1 MSATLIRRV
10 DAASLR
16 IRAPRPTDTA
26 RRSTDVPAC
35 EFMTDFERTTP
46 LTVDP
51 ARHIDAALQDMVV
64 GGVRSLLVVED
75 GQLLGFV
82 TAADLQGEKPIQFL
96 QSPYCE
102 SYPCRHA
109 DVHVRDVMTP
119 LAELT
124 LLDHAALD
132 SVTAGD
138 VLSLLRL
145 EGLSHLLVMQA
156 TVAGERSVRGVF
168 SRTRLERSLAD
179 GGTTANGRVVA
190 LRLTG

>member
-10 DAASLR
+10 DATSLR
-16 IRAPRPTDTA
+16 IRAPQPKDTT
-26 RRSTDVPAC
+26 RRSTDVPAR
-35 EFMTDFERTTP
+35 ELMTDFERTTP
-46 LTVDP
+46 LTVSPD
-51 ARHIDAALQDMVV
+51 RHIDAALQDMVV

-102 SYPCRHA
+102 SYPCKHA

-124 LLDHAALD
+124 LLDHAALER
-132 SVTAGD
+132 VTAGD
-138 VLSLLRL
+138 VLTLLRL

-156 TVAGERSVRGVF
+156 AVAGERSVRGVF
-168 SRTRLERSLAD
+168 SRTRLERSLAES
-179 GGTTANGRVVA
+179 TSVTANRVVS
-190 LRLTG
+190 LRRSA

>member
-1 MSATLIRRV
+1 MSATLIRKV

-16 IRAPRPTDTA
+16 IRAPRPNDTA
-26 RRSTDVPAC
+26 RRSTDVPAR
-35 EFMTDFERTTP
+35 ELMTDFERTSP
-46 LTVDP
+46 LTVSP

-64 GGVRSLLVVED
+64 GGVRSLLVVEE

-102 SYPCRHA
+102 SYPCKHA

-119 LAELT
+119 LADLT
-124 LLDHAALD
+124 LLDHATLD

-138 VLSLLRL
+138 VLTLLRL
-145 EGLSHLLVMQA
+145 ENLSHLLVMQA
-156 TVAGERSVRGVF
+156 TVSGERSVRGVF
-168 SRTRLERSLAD
+168 SRTRLERSLTETSATT
-179 GGTTANGRVVA
+179 GTRVVA
-190 LRLTG
+190 LRRSA